1 MASPTPPAS
10 ERSDRAEWLQ
20 SPTRILVRRRS
31 RLGRWYYVLRPL
43 AIAYSILFRALR
55 EVLALLVWIALW
67 VYWIGWRVLA
77 GLLWLPLW
85 LLKAYVRLRYGKQAA
100 DELRQVEVQAAAD
113 GIAWRQRYEARLARK
128 VGWPTDSDTSADE

>member
-1 MASPTPPAS
+1 MASPTPSAS

-43 AIAYSILFRALR
+43 AIAYSIFFRALR

-77 GLLWLPLW
+77 MRASE
-85 LLKAYVRLRYGKQAA
+85 KSAYL
-100 DELRQVEVQAAAD
+100 
-113 GIAWRQRYEARLARK
+113 QRFREAL
-128 VGWPTDSDTSADE
+128 